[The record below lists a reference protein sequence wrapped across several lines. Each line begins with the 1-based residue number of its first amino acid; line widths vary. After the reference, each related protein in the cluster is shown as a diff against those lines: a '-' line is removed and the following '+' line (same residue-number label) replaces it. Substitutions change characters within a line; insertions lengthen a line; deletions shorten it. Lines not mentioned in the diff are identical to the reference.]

1 MYLAIFILIV
11 ALLLLNIKLSNRSK
25 ILYWFFE
32 LSHFLLGFLIAS
44 LIYVTFS
51 TNNIT
56 IILGVILLSVL
67 WEFWEYVAT
76 KFYGLNNFIKKLFN
90 YYIDKQTFKDT
101 SLDLILDLSG
111 AVFFIVLQSIFT

>member
-11 ALLLLNIKLSNRSK
+11 VLLLLNIKLSNRGK
-25 ILYWFFE
+25 IFYWFFE
-32 LSHFLLGFLIAS
+32 LSHFLMGFLIAS

-101 SLDLILDLSG
+101 SLDLILDLGG
-111 AVFFIVLQSIFT
+111 AIFFIVLQSIFT